1 LLAWKLDRAR
11 GQRALGRRAPA
22 DEEAMQIHW
31 VDADAFPEPDR
42 LAAEARIGKVV
53 GEHTDVIDVRIAA
66 RSSGHHR
73 HGGQEVR
80 ITCEARGAEIVAA
93 RTRPDAGHALDEAL
107 DAFEREVRRMRHRR
121 AERGR
126 DRAAGP
132 AERGVIDEV
141 RASEG
146 FGFILTDGGERVYFH
161 RNALHGGLAIDR
173 LDEGQRVGLDF
184 EKGDRGLQA
193 TVVRPPPPEPT

>member
-1 LLAWKLDRAR
+1 MELHWHHPEIFREADRVAAEKRVADLALDR
-11 GQRALGRRAPA
+11 
-22 DEEAMQIHW
+22 
-31 VDADAFPEPDR
+31 
-42 LAAEARIGKVV
+42 
-53 GEHTDVIDVRIAA
+53 TDLIDVRITA
-66 RSSGHHR
+66 RPTGHHR